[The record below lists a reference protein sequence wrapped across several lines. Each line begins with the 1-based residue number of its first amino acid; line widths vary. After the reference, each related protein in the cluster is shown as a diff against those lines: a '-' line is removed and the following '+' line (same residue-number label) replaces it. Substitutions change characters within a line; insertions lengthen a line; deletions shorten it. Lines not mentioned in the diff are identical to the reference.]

1 MASGNQRL
9 PLGLGNKSRAASS
22 LPQGC
27 KSTMSEKAADQDAS
41 VSMVSTSEIS
51 AVDRLTSEWMTGV
64 MRLPRGISRLTSIHL
79 LLNACINVH
88 ANIGLS
94 LAVDIPIDGRPG
106 IAASPSPKI
115 QAGSE
120 GILAEFVALVGQDD
134 LYIIL
139 PAILA
144 DNKDGTLTSI
154 KTMGTNEM
162 GDEGESETEGNSAS
176 VSTFQAFQF
185 RLCRGIVSTA

>member
-1 MASGNQRL
+1 MSGK
-9 PLGLGNKSRAASS
+9 P
-22 LPQGC
+22 
-27 KSTMSEKAADQDAS
+27 ADQDAS
-41 VSMVSTSEIS
+41 VSMISTSEIS

-64 MRLPRGISRLTSIHL
+64 MRLPHGISLTSIH

-106 IAASPSPKI
+106 IAASPSPKL

-162 GDEGESETEGNSAS
+162 GDDLLKNVDVGRLQKVFLPWSAVYRKLISFSNS
-176 VSTFQAFQF
+176 
-185 RLCRGIVSTA
+185 